1 MSRGTKSDPFRRWSG
16 RYLPPRMH
24 DFAVENEELG
34 GDSRGRDVGSWMP
47 KQLRES
53 LPAPRHLK
61 EKRSKEEKS

>member
-1 MSRGTKSDPFRRWSG
+1 
-16 RYLPPRMH
+16 MH